1 MYLAGVDGVVELSGK
16 HLGQGDR
23 HTEGHN
29 GDDEG
34 ILQGGEHVLRFGGTD
49 SGRAVWVREGGGG
62 GGGGGGGRGVCG

>member
-1 MYLAGVDGVVELSGK
+1 MDGVVKLFGK

-34 ILQGGEHVLRFGGTD
+34 ILQGGEHVLRLGD
-49 SGRAVWVREGGGG
+49 SEGRRAV
-62 GGGGGGGRGVCG
+62 